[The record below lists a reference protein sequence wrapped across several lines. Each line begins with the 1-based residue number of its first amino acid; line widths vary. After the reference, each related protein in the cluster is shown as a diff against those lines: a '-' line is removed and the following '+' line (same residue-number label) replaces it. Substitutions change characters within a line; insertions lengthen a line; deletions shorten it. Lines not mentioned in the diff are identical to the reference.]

1 MPSMPSPHL
10 PTLQFHNTLTR
21 AKAPFA
27 PIDPAATYTVVTNDF
42 LRKGGDGYAM
52 FRDKARNAYD
62 AGPNLEDVLA

>member
-27 PIDPAATYTVVTNDF
+27 PIDPARVRMYVCGPTVYD
-42 LRKGGDGYAM
+42 YA
-52 FRDKARNAYD
+52 
-62 AGPNLEDVLA
+62 